1 MSVIKTNPSEKIVHR
16 VMEGNATSSKF
27 DSSTFSHKNLIKKI
41 VETAANKKRTE
52 FACHKKQSRKIE
64 DYITPAVAHLP
75 IQVLQ
80 NNGMPKAFIA
90 LKDSPYTDINTKAV
104 GQSKLLEVD
113 GSELPINQD
122 LLTERELPVN
132 TELKVAHKLVI
143 EDEIPLVN
151 SMMVNLVSIDG
162 MPQIKNQL
170 STHHRTQFEEQ
181 TVVLDAG
188 VELNTTKPLAALLPS
203 NPMKLDDFPT
213 LESLRGQ
220 AKVLPSTK
228 KVESKI
234 ALQPEIQLEKG
245 MNLSS
250 QMRQVNTNSLNE
262 FKNTTVPLVT
272 DTLLK
277 ADLPLKAHE
286 LGNKPLGEQ
295 GIDVSFSDAQS
306 EQSRALTTPQ
316 KGTHSSDNSLLEPTG
331 TRINSLVNEEQKS
344 STLFQEISTE
354 KTDLQNHIVT
364 SVISEMVA
372 RPQTSTQAQQP
383 SPMAHKTPESMES
396 NPVFDAKEPK
406 AEARSLT
413 YTFKNWQASPS
424 VTFELASKGEFLG
437 STYSQEVHQALNENK
452 HLFNHESNVHIR
464 REDERNQQRHDQQQ
478 QQQEED

>member
-27 DSSTFSHKNLIKKI
+27 NSSTFSHKNLIKKI

-52 FACHKKQSRKIE
+52 SVCHKKQSRKIE

-80 NNGMPKAFIA
+80 NNSMPKAFIA

-113 GSELPINQD
+113 GCELPINQD
-122 LLTERELPVN
+122 LP

-151 SMMVNLVSIDG
+151 SMIANLVLMDVVPSIKHQ
-162 MPQIKNQL
+162 P

-188 VELNTTKPLAALLPS
+188 VELNTTKSLAALLPS
-203 NPMKLDDFPT
+203 NPMKLADFPT

-220 AKVLPSTK
+220 AKALPSTK

-250 QMRQVNTNSLNE
+250 QMRQMNTNSLNE

-272 DTLLK
+272 DMPLT

-306 EQSRALTTPQ
+306 EQSRALITPQ

-372 RPQTSTQAQQP
+372 RPQTSAQAQQP
-383 SPMAHKTPESMES
+383 SPMVHKTPESMES